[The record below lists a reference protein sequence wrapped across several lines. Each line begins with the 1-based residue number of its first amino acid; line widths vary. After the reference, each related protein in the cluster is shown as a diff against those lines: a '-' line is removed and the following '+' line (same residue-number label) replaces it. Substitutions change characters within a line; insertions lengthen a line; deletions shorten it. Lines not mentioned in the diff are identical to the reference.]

1 MCALNPSLERSRR
14 PSMHKPVD
22 SKHDRYDD
30 QLEGN
35 DADSYDDL
43 SSNAYLRASI
53 CRV

>member
-1 MCALNPSLERSRR
+1 MCAINPNWRTSRR
-14 PSMHKPVD
+14 PTIHKPVD
-22 SKHDRYDD
+22 SKHDGYDD

-43 SSNAYLRASI
+43 SNKAYLRASV